1 MKREVS
7 VVVAIAVSALLSAG
21 VSLAGQTTPGRKLI
35 SPVRGDATVEITK
48 PDTKIVKGEV
58 ITTIRVKNVMTA
70 PIAGFQI
77 DENWFKG
84 STNVGGDTYR
94 HPRPLPVGEVIVVTL
109 KTPQARIIGARNQ
122 YQFKHANG
130 AIKPKTV
137 AKLDSP
143 KTSN

>member
-1 MKREVS
+1 MKRHGS
-7 VVVAIAVSALLSAG
+7 WIVAIAVAASLSAG
-21 VSLAGQTTPGRKLI
+21 ASLAGQTPARKLI

-94 HPRPLPVGEVIVVTL
+94 HPRPLPVGEVIVVT
-109 KTPQARIIGARNQ
+109 
-122 YQFKHANG
+122 
-130 AIKPKTV
+130 
-137 AKLDSP
+137 
-143 KTSN
+143 